1 MKIRRFQVNKL
12 IRDKTTDLMRS
23 HGMSFTERP
32 MDTPEY
38 LERLK
43 DKLHEETLEAI
54 HAKTIEET
62 LEELADLSEVMH
74 ALSTTLGLSMDQIET
89 KRLAKKESRGGF
101 EKRFFVDY
109 VEGTSASYGTQ
120 YFLNNPSEY
129 PEVTEEE
136 PKTSP
141 FPSSRGGRR
150 LT

>member
-1 MKIRRFQVNKL
+1 MKIRRYQVKKL

-23 HGMSFTERP
+23 HGMSFVERP

-43 DKLHEETLEAI
+43 DKLREETLEVI

-74 ALSTTLGLSMDQIET
+74 ALSKTLGLSMDQIEE

-109 VEGTSASYGTQ
+109 VDGTSASYGTQ

-129 PEVTEEE
+129 PEVTEDKSKE
-136 PKTSP
+136 
-141 FPSSRGGRR
+141 
-150 LT
+150 